1 MTKVGANQN
10 RNRGAQDERDIDRL
24 LAGNGRWEANSGGK
38 EDVKHNVFAIQV
50 KGGLSVTSATMR
62 SALEDARVAAAIN
75 GKVPL
80 VALVDRKGTRIQR
93 WVCFPMEEFV
103 ADVLPILHD
112 EKKDVGPYRPRSLM
126 LDGVEYDLVPK
137 DGGGLTTE

>member
-1 MTKVGANQN
+1 
-10 RNRGAQDERDIDRL
+10 
-24 LAGNGRWEANSGGK
+24 
-38 EDVKHNVFAIQV
+38 
-50 KGGLSVTSATMR
+50 MR

-112 EKKDVGPYRPRSLM
+112 GKKDVGPYRPRSLTM
-126 LDGVEYDLVPK
+126 DGVEYDLVPK
-137 DGGGLTTE
+137 DDKWKMDDPRVHQ